1 MCLSSRERLAAS
13 VAKIIWHYSW
23 KMTQQDSA
31 DSQGAHWS
39 AELMCRHRLCFCL
52 VPAHRFHSN
61 TLISF
66 ETPPPCGRWSFYQW
80 KSFLLCSFPSST
92 GAVRFSPCWWQT
104 LAGGMPANA
113 GLLATPVLPQDT
125 NLKPSSVHA
134 KCFSSDHTKQA

>member
-52 VPAHRFHSN
+52 VPARLFHSN

-80 KSFLLCSFPSST
+80 KVFFCVVSLRAQERSGL
-92 GAVRFSPCWWQT
+92 V
-104 LAGGMPANA
+104 LAGGRMPANA